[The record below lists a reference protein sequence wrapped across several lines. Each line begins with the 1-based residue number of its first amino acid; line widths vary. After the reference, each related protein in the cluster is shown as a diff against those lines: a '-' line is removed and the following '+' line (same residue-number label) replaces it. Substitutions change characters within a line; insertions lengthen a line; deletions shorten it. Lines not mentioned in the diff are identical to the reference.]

1 MNSTTPPMTC
11 PLGPASSQA
20 ALRSARNYFDFV
32 VKDPDR
38 WHLQF
43 TNSSHRGVPTIHEL
57 LSQRG
62 GRVASVAVP
71 TTWPPTRVNGVVVSG
86 FDSPVS
92 TGIDGS
98 FCWPESLY
106 KELISRFGGLN
117 FADFG
122 ESVSRVLGSNRLFI
136 AQAGGEAESLSA
148 EWPMSKEDWDV
159 FMMVFGESDTA
170 PIIFGCITMSIPTSS
185 QHHRELAT

>member
-1 MNSTTPPMTC
+1 MGRTKVLILGWDGASWNVIDELISRGLLPNLSRLLASGWRAPLNSTTPPMTL
-11 PLGPASSQA
+11 PSWSSIITGCTPGQHGI
-20 ALRSARNYFDFV
+20 FDFV

-122 ESVSRVLGSNRLFI
+122 ESN
-136 AQAGGEAESLSA
+136 
-148 EWPMSKEDWDV
+148 
-159 FMMVFGESDTA
+159 
-170 PIIFGCITMSIPTSS
+170 IT
-185 QHHRELAT
+185 RA